1 MGNGVGDGNACC
13 GMSSV
18 GIDSVL
24 LVAQLAICVERSVV
38 AWGVVVLDN
47 RFFVPR
53 RKYVWCS
60 GDILLYCA
68 CAILFLDIY
77 RPSVKRHFVILFAL
91 LFYSFS
97 DISNHSLYDVVAI
110 EKSVPKTYLLA
121 LKHNGY
127 GNICAIYEIVV

>member
-1 MGNGVGDGNACC
+1 MGDVDGDGNVGC

-77 RPSVKRHFVILFAL
+77 RPSVERYFAILFAL
-91 LFYSFS
+91 LFCGVG
-97 DISNHSLYDVVAI
+97 DISAHSLYDVVAI
-110 EKSVPKTYLLA
+110 EKSV
-121 LKHNGY
+121 
-127 GNICAIYEIVV
+127 